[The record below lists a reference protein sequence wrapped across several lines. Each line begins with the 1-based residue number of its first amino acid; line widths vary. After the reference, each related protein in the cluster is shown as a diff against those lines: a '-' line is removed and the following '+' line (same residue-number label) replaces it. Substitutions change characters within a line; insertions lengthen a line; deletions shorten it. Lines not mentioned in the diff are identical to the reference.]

1 MTTVAAPA
9 GRRAV
14 VLTLAVLC
22 VAQFMLIVDVVVVN
36 VALPSI
42 RETLEV
48 SEARLQLVAV
58 AYPLTFGSLLIVFG
72 RAGDLFGRRHL
83 FLTGVAVFTV
93 ASLATGLA
101 GSEWQLVAARAAQ
114 GVGTAVVSPAACPS
128 RRRRVRKCEWTRH

>member
-22 VAQFMLIVDVVVVN
+22 VAQFTLIVDVVVN

-83 FLTGVAVFTV
+83 SLTGVAVFTV

-114 GVGTAVVSPAACPS
+114 GVGAAMVSPTARPPRH
-128 RRRRVRKCEWTRH
+128 RRFGKCEWTRH

>member
-14 VLTLAVLC
+14 VSTLAVPC
-22 VAQFMLIVDVVVVN
+22 VAQFMLIADGDVVN

-42 RETLEV
+42 RETPEV

-101 GSEWQLVAARAAQ
+101 GSEWKLGAARAAQ
-114 GVGTAVVSPAACPS
+114 GAGAAMVSPTARPP
-128 RRRRVRKCEWTRH
+128 RHLRVRKCEWTRH